1 MSAVLAILAPI
12 TQPIVPDM
20 NVAGELL
27 RVLLSLAGIVVLIF
41 GAGWV
46 GRRLQGRQ
54 FAGGRRLRCLE
65 TLPVGSRERV
75 LLLEV
80 EGQRV
85 LVGVGAGGV
94 RTLHVYECV
103 EPVAAVEAAPPPSFS
118 ELLGRWRRR

>member
-12 TQPIVPDM
+12 TQPIVPDI
-20 NVAGELL
+20 NIAGELL

-41 GAGWV
+41 AAGWV

-54 FAGGRRLRCLE
+54 LVGGRRLRCLE

-75 LLLEV
+75 LLLEAD
-80 EGQRV
+80 GRRV
-85 LVGVGAGGV
+85 LVGVGASGV
-94 RTLHVYECV
+94 RALHVYEYV
-103 EPVAAVEAAPPPSFS
+103 ETVGVVEAAVPPSFS

>member
-12 TQPIVPDM
+12 AQPTLPDI

-41 GAGWV
+41 AAGWV
-46 GRRLQGRQ
+46 GRRMQGRQ
-54 FAGGRRLRCLE
+54 FVGGRRLRCLE

-80 EGQRV
+80 EGKRV

-94 RTLHVYECV
+94 RTLHVYESV
-103 EPVAAVEAAPPPSFS
+103 EPVAVVEAAAPPSFS

>member
-12 TQPIVPDM
+12 TTPIVPDM

-54 FAGGRRLRCLE
+54 FIGGRRLRCLE

-103 EPVAAVEAAPPPSFS
+103 EPVVVVEAAAPPGFAD
-118 ELLGRWRRR
+118 LLGRWRRR

>member
-12 TQPIVPDM
+12 AQPTLPDI

-27 RVLLSLAGIVVLIF
+27 RVLLSLAGIVLLIF
-41 GAGWV
+41 AAGWL

-54 FAGGRRLRCLE
+54 FVGGRRLRCLE

>member
-12 TQPIVPDM
+12 AQPTLPDI

-41 GAGWV
+41 AAGWV

-54 FAGGRRLRCLE
+54 FVGGRRLRCLE
-65 TLPVGSRERV
+65 SLPVGSRERV
-75 LLLEV
+75 LLLEAD
-80 EGQRV
+80 GQRV

-94 RTLHVYECV
+94 RTLHVYESV
-103 EPVAAVEAAPPPSFS
+103 EPVAAVEAAAPPSFS
-118 ELLGRWRRR
+118 ELLSRWRRR